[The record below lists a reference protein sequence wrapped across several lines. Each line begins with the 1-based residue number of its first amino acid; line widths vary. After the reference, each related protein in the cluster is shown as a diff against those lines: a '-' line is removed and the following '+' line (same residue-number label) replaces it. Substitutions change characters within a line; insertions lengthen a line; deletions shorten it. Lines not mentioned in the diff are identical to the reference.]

1 MRFVDLILNVSIH
14 TLNHKIKRYLE
25 EKKYQKNS
33 HPKVFEWE
41 WDKKGFNRISVVNH
55 LICISGGLE
64 AKYLEIGCQGNKL
77 FDSVASTKKVGVD
90 PERGGTH
97 RMTSDKFFENNKEV
111 FDVVFIDGLHE
122 YEQVHRDAI
131 NSLNCINTGGYI
143 AFHDFLPATWK
154 EHHLPRINDVWTGD
168 CWKLA
173 IQLSKAKG
181 VEFVILDVDYGV
193 GLMKKLSD
201 DFYIPNVSNELKTAE
216 FDKFVSIVNELPI
229 HSFEDGI
236 KKIIKA

>member
-1 MRFVDLILNVSIH
+1 MH
-14 TLNHKIKRYLE
+14 
-25 EKKYQKNS
+25 
-33 HPKVFEWE
+33 
-41 WDKKGFNRISVVNH
+41 
-55 LICISGGLE
+55 C
-64 AKYLEIGCQGNKL
+64 
-77 FDSVASTKKVGVD
+77 
-90 PERGGTH
+90 
-97 RMTSDKFFENNKEV
+97 
-111 FDVVFIDGLHE
+111 
-122 YEQVHRDAI
+122 DAI

-154 EHHLPRINDVWTGD
+154 EHHVPRINDVWTGD

-173 IQLSKAKG
+173 MQLSKAKG
-181 VEFVILDVDYGV
+181 VEFVILDVDWGV

-216 FDKFVSIVNELPI
+216 FDKFVNIVNELPI